1 MSEKTPI
8 ELSEEAKKP
17 GKFNIIDVVK
27 DRAFP
32 EEVVHVYVND
42 DVAYKASQVKDLMEK
57 TDPEDERYAK
67 LQAQFDSLIAEMD
80 LSKYTFTVKGISEGK
95 RDELYK
101 VATEKYP
108 LEYNE
113 TKNVY
118 TGEISREEIESEERD
133 SLLTSLLWSA
143 HITKIEAPN
152 GDVQDFISPEDAMEL
167 RSSLP
172 IASNALINKSI
183 EKIRAAT
190 AMFMISVD
198 EDFLAKS

>member
-1 MSEKTPI
+1 
-8 ELSEEAKKP
+8 
-17 GKFNIIDVVK
+17 
-27 DRAFP
+27 
-32 EEVVHVYVND
+32 
-42 DVAYKASQVKDLMEK
+42 
-57 TDPEDERYAK
+57 
-67 LQAQFDSLIAEMD
+67 MD